1 MDGGWRLWRHLDTYW
16 EAFEKQGW
24 RRSKAQNAPL
34 PPIFAESG
42 SCRIS
47 LCYWDE
53 GRDQSLFELSE
64 TDVSDG
70 RKVTL
75 VWGMP
80 TPCEAGELLASFGVA
95 ESEVRGAREHP
106 GDRLPVVYARNP

>member
-1 MDGGWRLWRHLDTYW
+1 MWRHLDTYW
-16 EAFEKQGW
+16 EAFEKRGW
-24 RRSKAQNAPL
+24 WQSEARNVPL

-42 SCRIS
+42 PCRIS

-53 GRDQSLFELSE
+53 DRDQALFELSE
-64 TDVSDG
+64 NDASDG

-75 VWGMP
+75 VWGIP

-95 ESEVRGAREHP
+95 ASEARGVHEHP
-106 GDRLPVVYARNP
+106 RDFLPVVHARNP